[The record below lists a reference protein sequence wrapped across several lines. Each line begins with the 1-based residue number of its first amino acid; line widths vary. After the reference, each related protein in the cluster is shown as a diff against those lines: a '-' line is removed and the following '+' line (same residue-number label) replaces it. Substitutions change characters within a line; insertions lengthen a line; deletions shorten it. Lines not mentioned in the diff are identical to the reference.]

1 MLCKRLASAKWKSEM
16 VLKDTISKTRCLSN
30 ELQNNFCSLINV
42 IRFTH
47 QSSPRRVNLAEE
59 CKAISQPRGLLAT
72 FFYGVCKMTLHHRL
86 SPNRYLFLP
95 STLLPGRCL
104 FLRLIGRR
112 ILDLYSVEPR
122 KGCKVWIRKL
132 IGRFDATNF
141 LLFSTET
148 RNILNLMEC
157 KCVHREFYRLRS
169 GNYQRLVIEI
179 NRLPFKKDSCDSFV
193 ANWGNRS
200 FLYGGYLLTHLTFS
214 DLYSNVWYN

>member
-1 MLCKRLASAKWKSEM
+1 MA
-16 VLKDTISKTRCLSN
+16 LKCTISKTRCLSN
-30 ELQNNFCSLINV
+30 ELQNNFCSLISV

-47 QSSPRRVNLAEE
+47 QRSLRRVNLAEE
-59 CKAISQPRGLLAT
+59 YKAISQPRGLLAM
-72 FFYGVCKMTLHHRL
+72 FIYDVCKMTLHHRL

-112 ILDLYSVEPR
+112 IRNLCSVEPR
-122 KGCKVWIRKL
+122 KGCKVQIRKL

-179 NRLPFKKDSCDSFV
+179 NRLPFKKGSCGSFV
-193 ANWGNRS
+193 VN
-200 FLYGGYLLTHLTFS
+200 
-214 DLYSNVWYN
+214 